1 MTTSQRTLA
10 AVVVTFNR
18 LDKLKDTVA
27 ALLANPPE
35 HLHHLLVVDNAS
47 TDGTAAWLAECLAAP
62 RDPRLEVLSLTTN
75 TGGAGGFETGM
86 RQLVQDHDPDWI
98 AVMDDDG
105 RPTPGALGMFHASQ
119 PEDWDAVASAVHY
132 PDGRICPFNRPG
144 MNPFGGGGGKPL
156 HLGPETYDAPPR
168 AVEVASFVGVF
179 ISRRAIQ
186 TVGYP
191 DGRLFVYGD
200 DHMYTLGISQAGL
213 RMGFVPQIRFEHD
226 CATFAGLEGR
236 LQPIWKVYYYHRN
249 LMLFYRQAAG
259 PKFWLLLGPIMA
271 KWALKARFY
280 PGQRGV
286 FTRLVT
292 RAVRDA
298 VTRRTGTDHAALL
311 AETQTA
317 DIAPDMKKGR

>member
-1 MTTSQRTLA
+1 MSTSQRTLA

-27 ALLANPPE
+27 ALLASPPE

-47 TDGTAAWLAECLAAP
+47 TDGTAAWLAGQS
-62 RDPRLEVLSLTTN
+62 DPRLEALELPTN
-75 TGGAGGFETGM
+75 TGGAGGFEAGM
-86 RQLVQDHDPDWI
+86 RKLVQDHDPDWI

-105 RPTPGALGMFHASQ
+105 RPAPDALGMFHASR
-119 PEDWDAVASAVHY
+119 PEDWDAVVSAVRY

-144 MNPFGGGGGKPL
+144 MNPFGGGRKPL
-156 HLGPETYDAPPR
+156 HLGPETYDGPPR

-179 ISRRAIQ
+179 VSRRAIR

-191 DGRLFVYGD
+191 DGGLFVYGD
-200 DHMYTLGISQAGL
+200 DHMYTLRITQAGL
-213 RMGFVPQIRFEHD
+213 RMGFVPQIRFDHD

-259 PKFWLLLGPIMA
+259 PKFWFLLGPIVA
-271 KWALKARFY
+271 KWALKTRFY
-280 PGQRGV
+280 RGQRRM
-286 FTRLVT
+286 FARLMA

-298 VTRRTGTDHAALL
+298 LRRRTGTDHAALL
-311 AETQTA
+311 AKTQA
-317 DIAPDMKKGR
+317 SDLKKGR